1 MRRSRA
7 VAAVLAAGGLAV
19 AGCSAPG
26 PAEITFYADGHTVRA
41 APIGL
46 CDLKTG
52 KCTPNPSAA
61 GTLKAR
67 AGKPV
72 QISVPGEL
80 AKSLWK
86 VTVQSVDGNG
96 EPLPLKQDLITS
108 QDRYAY
114 TATPPTPD
122 SRIVVVEVAQG
133 AAFSATG
140 NPDDVQTVTK
150 ALWSLQ
156 VQPG

>member
-1 MRRSRA
+1 MPLSTNDRLFP
-7 VAAVLAAGGLAV
+7 VGPDGEPPAGG
-19 AGCSAPG
+19 
-26 PAEITFYADGHTVRA
+26 Y
-41 APIGL
+41 
-46 CDLKTG
+46 
-52 KCTPNPSAA
+52 
-61 GTLKAR
+61 
-67 AGKPV
+67 